1 MKKKEEKCDYRITA
15 LNKKGETV
23 PAPKQQKLKDE
34 FIRVHIKEHKSP
46 KPEKKYY
53 CHKTCEVEGKLDF
66 MLHSQPK
73 PEQKC
78 MCELDG
84 FQGAMNTQYCPIH
97 KPKEKKCK
105 QITHISLQTKKDINK
120 PTKGVRMEE
129 IPIFDRCDCQM
140 CHQTKILATKINE
153 VIKVLNSR

>member
-46 KPEKKYY
+46 KPEKK
-53 CHKTCEVEGKLDF
+53 
-66 MLHSQPK
+66 
-73 PEQKC
+73 
-78 MCELDG
+78 
-84 FQGAMNTQYCPIH
+84 
-97 KPKEKKCK
+97 CK

-120 PTKGVRMEE
+120 PTKGVRVEE
-129 IPIFDRCDCQM
+129 IEQSVQFRDFGNGVTGNVYIDLPQSVIVE
-140 CHQTKILATKINE
+140 KLNE
-153 VIKVLNSR
+153 IIKVLNNYE